1 MQLAAKKV
9 YISFIPRGR
18 TAEII
23 LRFHLHVP
31 LHVPLHVKTL

>member
-1 MQLAAKKV
+1 MQLAAKEV
-9 YISFIPRGR
+9 YISFIPRR